1 MASSLSDLRM
11 TSPVIPKFRM
21 PRSAISAAA
30 TSSAPFAGTTQQRT
44 ARPWRCLIT
53 SSVVSWSSS
62 RRRQNA

>member
-11 TSPVIPKFRM
+11 TSPVILKSRM

-30 TSSAPFAGTTQQRT
+30 TSSAPLAGTTQQRT
-44 ARPWRCLIT
+44 ARLWWCLMT
-53 SSVVSWSSS
+53 RSVVNWSSS